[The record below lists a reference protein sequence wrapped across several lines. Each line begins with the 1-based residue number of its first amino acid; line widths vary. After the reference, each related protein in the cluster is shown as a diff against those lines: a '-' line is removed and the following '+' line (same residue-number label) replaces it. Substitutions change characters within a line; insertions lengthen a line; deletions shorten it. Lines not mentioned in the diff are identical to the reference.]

1 MNIIEDFDSSL
12 GQILGKDQSL
22 DEINSKQ
29 KQNQYDEFV
38 DNYFVTPQILLPNE
52 ETSIDEGDSYVI
64 QQQETDNS
72 FKGNADET

>member
-72 FKGNADET
+72 FKRNADET

>member
-72 FKGNADET
+72 SKGNADET

>member
-22 DEINSKQ
+22 DEINNKQ

-72 FKGNADET
+72 SKGNADET